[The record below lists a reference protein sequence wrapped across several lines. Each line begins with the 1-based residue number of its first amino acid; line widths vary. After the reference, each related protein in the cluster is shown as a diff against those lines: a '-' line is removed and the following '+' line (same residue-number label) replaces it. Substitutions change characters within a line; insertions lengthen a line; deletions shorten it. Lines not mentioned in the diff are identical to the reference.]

1 MKSKKLTLTLVM
13 LLLIAAMAFAGG
25 KQEAGTTAAAATVG
39 VTDPLAIYA
48 TLSEYEKATGNKI
61 VSFSEAPMLAELVKQ
76 GKLPKVSERLP
87 EEPLVIS
94 PLEAIGRY
102 GGDLTVASLGPK
114 QGWDA
119 YPARVQGLLKLAPD
133 MQTIVPNIAMA
144 FDMSADKK
152 HLTLQ
157 LRKGMKWS
165 DGAPFTADDIMYW
178 YEDMMLNNELT
189 PAKPKSWTAG
199 GEFVKTVKLDDYAVR
214 FEFAAPYPPILLRVG
229 MSDYPFAPRHYLEQY
244 HIRYNS
250 KADDVAKQEGYDSW
264 WQCHAYHFT
273 TWSGNIEARLDDKL
287 PDINSWVVQQ
297 ISSEGKIFVRNPYFF
312 KIDTAGNQLPY
323 ADRQVVRFFESPD
336 VINLKT
342 ISGDFSYGTFVLY
355 LDNYPL
361 YKENEQSG
369 DYRVSLWQNP
379 LGSNLG
385 FGFNVTHKD
394 PVLRKI
400 FQDLR
405 FRQAMSLSID
415 RDEINKVF
423 FYGKGTPRQATAT
436 PEGMSYEDWMGEYYA
451 QYDVEKANKLLDEMG
466 LKWDADKE
474 VRMRPDGKPMAIAME
489 YTPAE
494 AAPEKKIL
502 EVVKEYWAAV
512 GIKMSIKEEQ
522 RNLYIQRGGANEF
535 DSSSFQFGGNGCEM
549 RLYMLGGIL
558 IRPPWGMLRMGMPWL
573 TWYNTDGKSG
583 EEPPEDIRMLFEL
596 IDEWQTTLP
605 GSDEYVKL
613 GKEILK
619 RHAEGLYYIGT
630 VGLVPRPV
638 IVKNNVGNMPGDG
651 AVWTVTYNFFSPH
664 MAEQWYLKQ

>member
-25 KQEAGTTAAAATVG
+25 KKEAGTTAAAATVG

-48 TLSEYEKATGNKI
+48 TLSEYEQATGNKI

-133 MQTIVPNIAMA
+133 LQTIVPNIAMA

-165 DGAPFTADDIMYW
+165 DGAPFTAGDIMYW
-178 YEDMMLNNELT
+178 YDDMMLNDELT

-244 HIRYNS
+244 HIKYNS

-264 WQCHAYHFT
+264 WKCHAYHFT

-379 LGSNLG
+379 LGFNLG

-394 PVLRKI
+394 PVLREI

-423 FYGKGTPRQATAT
+423 FYG
-436 PEGMSYEDWMGEYYA
+436 
-451 QYDVEKANKLLDEMG
+451 
-466 LKWDADKE
+466 
-474 VRMRPDGKPMAIAME
+474 
-489 YTPAE
+489 
-494 AAPEKKIL
+494 
-502 EVVKEYWAAV
+502 
-512 GIKMSIKEEQ
+512 
-522 RNLYIQRGGANEF
+522 
-535 DSSSFQFGGNGCEM
+535 NGCEM

-558 IRPPWGMLRMGMPWL
+558 IRPPWGILRMGMPWM

-583 EEPPEDIRMLFEL
+583 EEPPEDISTLFEL
-596 IDEWQTTLP
+596 LDKWQTTLP
-605 GSDEYVKL
+605 GSDEYIKL
-613 GKEILK
+613 GKKILK

-651 AVWTVTYNFFSPH
+651 AV
-664 MAEQWYLKQ
+664 